1 MEVRAIARGIRVSP
15 RKARLVCDAVRG
27 KDIRTAMAIL
37 QFLPQKT
44 APVVARTLKSAAA
57 NAENNYDLDP
67 ESLYV
72 KYIFA
77 DDGPQMKRG
86 EFRARGRFNRII
98 KRSCHITV
106 VVEDREQPQQ
116 RRAATTRR
124 ATPARAAA
132 PAAAIAPTA
141 TPATDETALEA
152 TASDA
157 TANEATASD
166 ETTSDAAAEEKE
178 AENGTQS

>member
-27 KDIRTAMAIL
+27 KDVRTAMAIL

-44 APVVARTLKSAAA
+44 APIIARTLKSAAA

-106 VVEDREQPQQ
+106 IVEDREQPQQ

-124 ATPARAAA
+124 ATPARAVA
-132 PAAAIAPTA
+132 PAAALAPTA
-141 TPATDETALEA
+141 ATASEVTESEATASDVTAGDATASDE

-157 TANEATASD
+157 TA
-166 ETTSDAAAEEKE
+166 EEKE
-178 AENGTQS
+178 AEHGTQS

>member
-106 VVEDREQPQQ
+106 VVEDREQPQL

-124 ATPARAAA
+124 ATPTRAAA
-132 PAAAIAPTA
+132 PVAAIAPTA
-141 TPATDETALEA
+141 TPASEA

>member
-44 APVVARTLKSAAA
+44 APVIARTLKSAAA

-67 ESLYV
+67 NALYV
-72 KYIFA
+72 KFIFA

-106 VVEDREQPQQ
+106 VVEEREQTQQ
-116 RRAATTRR
+116 RRPAAARR

-132 PAAAIAPTA
+132 PAAI
-141 TPATDETALEA
+141 PATAASSAPASEA

-157 TANEATASD
+157 TA
-166 ETTSDAAAEEKE
+166 SDAAAEEKE
-178 AENGTQS
+178 AENGTES

>member
-27 KDIRTAMAIL
+27 KDLRTAMAIL
-37 QFLPQKT
+37 QFLPQKS
-44 APVVARTLKSAAA
+44 APIIAKTLKSAAA

-67 ESLYV
+67 NALYV
-72 KYIFA
+72 KFIFA

-106 VVEDREQPQQ
+106 IVEEREEAQSSRRPAA
-116 RRAATTRR
+116 RRAGVPGR
-124 ATPARAAA
+124 ARVPMSAAR
-132 PAAAIAPTA
+132 PAAAIP
-141 TPATDETALEA
+141 A
-152 TASDA
+152 TAS
-157 TANEATASD
+157 ETAS
-166 ETTSDAAAEEKE
+166 ETSDEGEGE
-178 AENGTQS
+178 RGQES

>member
-67 ESLYV
+67 NALYV

-106 VVEDREQPQQ
+106 IADEREQTQQ
-116 RRAATTRR
+116 RRPAAARR

-132 PAAAIAPTA
+132 PAA
-141 TPATDETALEA
+141 TPALPATSA
-152 TASDA
+152 TA
-157 TANEATASD
+157 
-166 ETTSDAAAEEKE
+166 SDAAAEE
-178 AENGTQS
+178 AEE

>member
-67 ESLYV
+67 NALYV

-106 VVEDREQPQQ
+106 VVEEREETQQ
-116 RRAATTRR
+116 RRPAARR

-132 PAAAIAPTA
+132 PAAIPATAASSAPATSAPTSEA
-141 TPATDETALEA
+141 TETEA
-152 TASDA
+152 TAS
-157 TANEATASD
+157 EA
-166 ETTSDAAAEEKE
+166 TTSDEKTEEKE
-178 AENGTQS
+178 AESGKES

>member
-1 MEVRAIARGIRVSP
+1 MEVRAIASGIRVSP

-67 ESLYV
+67 NALYV
-72 KYIFA
+72 KFIFA

-106 VVEDREQPQQ
+106 IVEEREQTQQ
-116 RRAATTRR
+116 RRAGTRR
-124 ATPARAAA
+124 ATPARTTA
-132 PAAAIAPTA
+132 PALPATA
-141 TPATDETALEA
+141 TSTAATDE
-152 TASDA
+152 
-157 TANEATASD
+157 
-166 ETTSDAAAEEKE
+166 KE
-178 AENGTQS
+178 AGNGTES

>member
-37 QFLPQKT
+37 QFLPQKS
-44 APVVARTLKSAAA
+44 APIVARTLKSAAA

-67 ESLYV
+67 NVLYV
-72 KYIFA
+72 KFIFA

-106 VVEDREQPQQ
+106 IVEEREQTQQ
-116 RRAATTRR
+116 RRAGTARR
-124 ATPARAAA
+124 ATPARTTA
-132 PAAAIAPTA
+132 PALPATA
-141 TPATDETALEA
+141 TSAATT
-152 TASDA
+152 
-157 TANEATASD
+157 
-166 ETTSDAAAEEKE
+166 EEKE
-178 AENGTQS
+178 AENGTES

>member
-37 QFLPQKT
+37 QFLPQKS
-44 APVVARTLKSAAA
+44 APIVARTLKSAAA

-67 ESLYV
+67 NALYV
-72 KYIFA
+72 KFIFA

-106 VVEDREQPQQ
+106 IVEEREQTQQ
-116 RRAATTRR
+116 RRAGTRR
-124 ATPARAAA
+124 ATPARTTAPALPATATSAAA
-132 PAAAIAPTA
+132 T
-141 TPATDETALEA
+141 
-152 TASDA
+152 
-157 TANEATASD
+157 
-166 ETTSDAAAEEKE
+166 EEKE
-178 AENGTQS
+178 AGNGTES

>member
-37 QFLPQKT
+37 QFLPQKS

-67 ESLYV
+67 NALYV

-106 VVEDREQPQQ
+106 VVEEREQTQQ
-116 RRAATTRR
+116 RRPAARR
-124 ATPARAAA
+124 AAPARTAA
-132 PAAAIAPTA
+132 PAAIPAPAA
-141 TPATDETALEA
+141 TSA

-157 TANEATASD
+157 TS
-166 ETTSDAAAEEKE
+166 SDATTEEKE

>member
-37 QFLPQKT
+37 QFLPQKS
-44 APVVARTLKSAAA
+44 APIVARTLKSAAA

-67 ESLYV
+67 NVLYV
-72 KYIFA
+72 KFIFA

-106 VVEDREQPQQ
+106 IVEEREQTQ
-116 RRAATTRR
+116 RRVGAARR
-124 ATPARAAA
+124 ATPARTTA
-132 PAAAIAPTA
+132 PALPATA
-141 TPATDETALEA
+141 TSAATTD
-152 TASDA
+152 
-157 TANEATASD
+157 
-166 ETTSDAAAEEKE
+166 EKE
-178 AENGTQS
+178 AGNGTES

>member
-44 APVVARTLKSAAA
+44 APIIARTLKSAAA

-67 ESLYV
+67 NALYV
-72 KYIFA
+72 KLIFA

-106 VVEDREQPQQ
+106 VVEEREQTQQ
-116 RRAATTRR
+116 RRPAAARR

-132 PAAAIAPTA
+132 PAAIPATAASTA
-141 TPATDETALEA
+141 TASET

-157 TANEATASD
+157 TTED
-166 ETTSDAAAEEKE
+166 KE
-178 AENGTQS
+178 AEDGKES

>member
-67 ESLYV
+67 NALYV
-72 KYIFA
+72 KFIFA

-106 VVEDREQPQQ
+106 VVEEREQTQQ
-116 RRAATTRR
+116 RRAGTTRR
-124 ATPARAAA
+124 ATPARTAA
-132 PAAAIAPTA
+132 PALPATA
-141 TPATDETALEA
+141 TSTAAT
-152 TASDA
+152 
-157 TANEATASD
+157 
-166 ETTSDAAAEEKE
+166 EEKE
-178 AENGTQS
+178 AGNGTES

>member
-44 APVVARTLKSAAA
+44 APVVAKTLKSAAA

-67 ESLYV
+67 NALYV
-72 KYIFA
+72 KFIFA

-106 VVEDREQPQQ
+106 IVEESEQTQQ
-116 RRAATTRR
+116 RRAGTRR
-124 ATPARAAA
+124 ATPARTTA
-132 PAAAIAPTA
+132 PALPATA
-141 TPATDETALEA
+141 TSTAATDE
-152 TASDA
+152 
-157 TANEATASD
+157 
-166 ETTSDAAAEEKE
+166 KE
-178 AENGTQS
+178 AGNGTES